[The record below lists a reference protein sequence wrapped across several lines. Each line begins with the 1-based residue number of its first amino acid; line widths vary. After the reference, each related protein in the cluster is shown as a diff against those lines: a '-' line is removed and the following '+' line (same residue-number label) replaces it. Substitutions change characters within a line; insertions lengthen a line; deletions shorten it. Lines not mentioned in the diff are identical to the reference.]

1 MNNVDGIKA
10 TGRLEI
16 TLTDGNGAV
25 KQHLEV
31 PNLVVTVGK
40 SYLASRA
47 VGTAVATMS
56 HMAVGTQSNSLTA
69 ADTALQSE
77 LIRVSLASSIAT
89 TNVIAYVANFPAGV
103 ATGNLVEAGIFNAAS
118 AGTMMCRTTFPS
130 INKEASD
137 TLAINWNLT
146 IN

>member
-47 VGTAVATMS
+47 VGTASGVMS
-56 HMAVGTQSNSLTA
+56 HMAVGTQSTSLTA
-69 ADTALQSE
+69 ADTALQNE
-77 LIRVSLASSIAT
+77 LIRVSLASSTAT

-103 ATGNLVEAGIFNAAS
+103 ATGALVEAGIFNAAS
-118 AGTMMCRTTFPS
+118 AGTMMCRTTFPV